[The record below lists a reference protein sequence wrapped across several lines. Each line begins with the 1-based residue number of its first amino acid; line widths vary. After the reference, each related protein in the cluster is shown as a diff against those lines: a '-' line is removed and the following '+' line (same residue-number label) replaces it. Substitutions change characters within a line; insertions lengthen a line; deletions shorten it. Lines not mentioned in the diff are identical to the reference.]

1 MDQLTTSQPAR
12 PVILCLSK
20 AGLAIARPLAEVID
34 ADIHGH
40 AVRCPDAP
48 HHFGKAPPHIA
59 DLFCSGRPI
68 IGICA
73 AGILIR
79 AVAPHLRHKG
89 TDAPVIAVAESGNVA
104 VPLVGGHHGAIT
116 LARQVADVVGASLAI
131 TTAGDDR
138 WGIPLDEPPAGW
150 RLANQAAAQRVMPQL
165 LAGDGAF
172 IDGDCLDGLNE
183 WFDRVPRGNAVSLTV
198 TRRQRTPGESELV

>member
-1 MDQLTTSQPAR
+1 MDQLNAPATAQ

-20 AGLAIARPLAEVID
+20 AGLELAGRLATALD

-48 HHFGKAPPHIA
+48 HHFGKARAHIA

-79 AVAPHLRHKG
+79 AVAPHLKHKG
-89 TDAPVIAVAESGNVA
+89 TDAPVISVAETGRFV
-104 VPLVGGHHGAIT
+104 VPLIGGHHGAIT
-116 LARQVADVVGASLAI
+116 LARQVSEGLDADLAL
-131 TTAGDDR
+131 TTAGDGR
-138 WGIPLDEPPAGW
+138 WQLSLDEPPQGW
-150 RLANQAAAQRVMPQL
+150 RLANAAAAQSVMPQL

-172 IDGDCLDGLNE
+172 IDGDCLSG
-183 WFDRVPRGNAVSLTV
+183 T
-198 TRRQRTPGESELV
+198 

>member
-1 MDQLTTSQPAR
+1 MDQLTASQPAR

-20 AGLAIARPLAEVID
+20 AGLAIARRLAEVID

-48 HHFGKAPPHIA
+48 HHFGKATPHIA
-59 DLFCSGRPI
+59 DLFCSGRPV

-116 LARQVADVVGASLAI
+116 LARQVAEVVGARRAM
-131 TTAGDDR
+131 TAGASR
-138 WGIPLDEPPAGW
+138 WTNHRQAGGLPIRRPRSVSCRSCWQATAPL
-150 RLANQAAAQRVMPQL
+150 
-165 LAGDGAF
+165 
-172 IDGDCLDGLNE
+172 
-183 WFDRVPRGNAVSLTV
+183 STV
-198 TRRQRTPGESELV
+198 TASTG